1 MRLFHPIP
9 LGWLQL
15 WHRKLR
21 FAVEVLTDDG
31 RTIGIGRHERRV
43 VDTRPGGS

>member
-15 WHRKLR
+15 WHRKVRFIVALFGIA
-21 FAVEVLTDDG
+21 FAVMLILPRD
-31 RTIGIGRHERRV
+31 R
-43 VDTRPGGS
+43 S